1 MPKDLENV
9 NPEGF
14 GSAMLDSFT
23 IDISHQEMERI
34 IVELE
39 LLHKTQPAKWLPIEV
54 RPVKSSPTAAA
65 AAPTRFTQR
74 RSPRSPQGIRNM
86 LAEELGYEDE
96 DEFEDA
102 LKAPFKVFLANLPH
116 VEVRVPADDPSP
128 LARRPGP
135 SRPRVST
142 DPIDVSLRRCS
153 KGRNPSCSPAYSA
166 TSSASSRTLRPK
178 SASPSASSASS
189 PRDPTSGAC
198 SCSTLAPWRR
208 YPSWSSR
215 SAPTTGE
222 GWTPSTTT

>member
-9 NPEGF
+9 DPEGF

-102 LKAPFKVFLANLPH
+102 LKAPFKVFLANLPTS
-116 VEVRVPADDPSP
+116 RCASP
-128 LARRPGP
+128 PTILLP
-135 SRPRVST
+135 SRVVRDPPARASRLTRSTSPSQVLERQESELQPGLFRDVFRVIP
-142 DPIDVSLRRCS
+142 DPPPEECKPQRLECVLSSRPDLWRVLMLHPGADGRRC
-153 KGRNPSCSPAYSA
+153 
-166 TSSASSRTLRPK
+166 
-178 SASPSASSASS
+178 
-189 PRDPTSGAC
+189 
-198 SCSTLAPWRR
+198 
-208 YPSWSSR
+208 PSWSSR